1 MADYIY
7 SMETRLTPDQQG
19 GVNLVQEIARNAGL
33 NLYLTG
39 GTIRDLVTGFP
50 IRDVDL
56 SIQGNP
62 LKLQRE
68 LEKAGISVQGV
79 DEELRTLHLLMPG
92 NVRAELN
99 MTRAE
104 TYDKPDKPPTVTLAT
119 INEDLRRRDF
129 TVNAMAL
136 SLNPGSRGLLLDP
149 FNGTADIEAKVLR
162 VLHNYAFLEEPVRL
176 IRATRLSAR
185 FHWPL
190 EERTQ
195 ARYNTAKENNYIENI
210 RKREVGYELE
220 QLAHE
225 EDPLHIMRVLD
236 KDGWLKVLHPHWSMA
251 KVDVSELG
259 QVVKTRQ
266 MMNDLG
272 YSIETGPIVMY
283 FITRRMGDKDI
294 SEIQRMIP
302 RRDFV
307 DKWKHLESRAHDLAK
322 KLTGKEA
329 GTPSG
334 SWKMLSKAAPEDILF
349 LSLTTKQQSVDQ
361 KLKNFFGKWRQ
372 VKEKL
377 PFPEMAELR
386 ITPQLPE
393 YQKVMDE
400 AFLLLLDGKLRS
412 HTEVVNFLK
421 PYEPP
426 PPPPPPQAKRGR
438 GKAAAAA
445 GTPAPGGEAQAPGRR
460 GRKAKGTAQLA
471 PAPTPAP
478 PVPPVVQEEKPA
490 VIGKKA
496 AVPAPEP
503 KKAAQAPVAKTTAK
517 KAPPAK
523 PAKMPAKPVV
533 KKAAPAK
540 ESAPKKAPAR
550 KAPAKKKAVA
560 KKPAPKK
567 AAGKRIPAKK
577 FPAKTAGKKAPT
589 KKAAAKKPAK
599 KKR

>member
-7 SMETRLTPDQQG
+7 SMETRLTPDQQR
-19 GVNLVQEIARNAGL
+19 GVNLVQEIARHVGL

-50 IRDVDL
+50 IRDIDL

-62 LKLQRE
+62 LKLQRD
-68 LEKAGISVQGV
+68 LEKAGITVQGV
-79 DEELRTLHLLMPG
+79 DEELRVLQLLMPG

-99 MTRAE
+99 MTRSE
-104 TYDKPDKPPTVTLAT
+104 SFDKPGKPPAVTQAT

-149 FNGTADIEAKVLR
+149 FNGIADIEAKVLR
-162 VLHNYAFLEEPVRL
+162 VLHNYAFLEDPVRL

-195 ARYNTAKENNYIENI
+195 ARYDSAKENDYIQYI
-210 RKREVGYELE
+210 GKRSVGHELE

-225 EDPLHIMRVLD
+225 DDPLHIMRALER
-236 KDGWLKVLHPHWSMA
+236 DGWLQVLHPHWSMA
-251 KVDVSELG
+251 KVDSGDLG

-272 YSIETGPIVMY
+272 YTVETGPIVMY
-283 FITRRMGDKDI
+283 FLTRRMNDKDV

-302 RRDFV
+302 RRDFI
-307 DKWKHLESRAHDLAK
+307 DKWKHLESGAHDLAK
-322 KLTGKEA
+322 KLTSKEA
-329 GTPSG
+329 GTVSG
-334 SWKMLSKAAPEDILF
+334 AWKILSNAPTENILF
-349 LSLTTKQQSVDQ
+349 LSLTTKNQSVDQ

-386 ITPQLPE
+386 ITAQLPE
-393 YQKVMDE
+393 YQRVLDE

-412 HTEVVNFLK
+412 HNEIVNFLK

-426 PPPPPPQAKRGR
+426 PPPPPPAPRRGR

-445 GTPAPGGEAQAPGRR
+445 AASAGTPAEGQPAAPAKR
-460 GRKAKGTAQLA
+460 GRKPKNAGAAPAAAAAAPVATGA
-471 PAPTPAP
+471 PAPPSPKKGAQAAQPAVKKSGAPEKKTVETKKPVPAKAVAKKSTPPAP
-478 PVPPVVQEEKPA
+478 PQ
-490 VIGKKA
+490 
-496 AVPAPEP
+496 
-503 KKAAQAPVAKTTAK
+503 
-517 KAPPAK
+517 
-523 PAKMPAKPVV
+523 

-540 ESAPKKAPAR
+540 KASA
-550 KAPAKKKAVA
+550 AK
-560 KKPAPKK
+560 
-567 AAGKRIPAKK
+567 
-577 FPAKTAGKKAPT
+577 
-589 KKAAAKKPAK
+589 KKAAAKKAPVKKVPVKKPAAKKAK
-599 KKR
+599 KKKK